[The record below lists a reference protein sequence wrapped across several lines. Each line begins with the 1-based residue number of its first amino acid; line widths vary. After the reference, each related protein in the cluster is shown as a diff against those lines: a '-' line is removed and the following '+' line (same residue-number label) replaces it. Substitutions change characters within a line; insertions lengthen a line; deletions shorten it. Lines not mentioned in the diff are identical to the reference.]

1 MTNFLQSLFEENYN
15 VDDRE
20 PVLEFNIPNI
30 DGEFSVYAPKVG
42 PWLQLLLSEFLQSII
57 QVAAAILIYEGIV
70 KRRGSISSFILGW
83 GFIIPA
89 ALYLP
94 FYLLNAL
101 DMRYVICTRSR
112 VQFFK
117 RQACCISAFDLT
129 QLL

>member
-20 PVLEFNIPNI
+20 PVLEFQIPNI

-70 KRRGSISSFILGW
+70 KRRGCISSFILGW
-83 GFIIPA
+83 GFVIPA

-94 FYLLNAL
+94 FYLLNVL
-101 DMRYVICTRSR
+101 DMRYVICTRPS
-112 VQFFK
+112 V
-117 RQACCISAFDLT
+117 
-129 QLL
+129 